1 MSRRN
6 LLVPC
11 CPTKTHYDPPP
22 ETSHG
27 GDIAAR
33 PVSVAPAEGGGF
45 GSTHAELRPV
55 AFNLTDFGGVGDG
68 VTLNTE
74 AFERAVSAISKLGKR
89 GGGQLNVPPGKWLT
103 APFNLTSHLTLFLA
117 ENAEILGIEKA
128 LRTVLQLHCG
138 AYGTTETVAPFS
150 IDVQNMTLRF
160 IGSQNTSRNTQS
172 AAEVG
177 NKIRQLEN
185 RVSPVV
191 WQPPQGDII
200 KINTDAAVPQNQN
213 TISLGVVIRSSESK
227 VLGAAQINC
236 TFKGSVLQAEVMAI
250 DFALQLVK
258 EFGCK
263 RVEIEY
269 DSA

>member
-1 MSRRN
+1 M
-6 LLVPC
+6 L
-11 CPTKTHYDPPP
+11 H
-22 ETSHG
+22 
-27 GDIAAR
+27 
-33 PVSVAPAEGGGF
+33 
-45 GSTHAELRPV
+45 
-55 AFNLTDFGGVGDG
+55 
-68 VTLNTE
+68 
-74 AFERAVSAISKLGKR
+74 ISKHFLWKFVWEILLSKVALQNR
-89 GGGQLNVPPGKWLT
+89 GVDIDRCCCVYVIRMRNPIIIYFLNVTGVHK
-103 APFNLTSHLTLFLA
+103 F
-117 ENAEILGIEKA
+117 GQKA

-236 TFKGSVLQAEVMAI
+236 TFKGSVLQAEVMEI
-250 DFALQLVK
+250 DFALQLGK